1 MFIVVKTGGSDG
13 CIQNTGDGWK
23 GNQSGINQIIPM
35 KKKKIFRIKF
45 KQFQYC

>member
-23 GNQSGINQIIPM
+23 GLTGVNQIIPM
-35 KKKKIFRIKF
+35 KKTKSLE
-45 KQFQYC
+45 